1 MSTSR
6 FRNDRGQALI
16 EVALSLPLLLM
27 ISVGMFEFGRAYQT
41 WQVLTNAAREGA
53 RLAVLPGMADDV
65 VKTRVKAYM
74 TSGVLDADQIEAT
87 TVDVT
92 HNEPI
97 ALGAGTALG
106 SKVTVQFPFEF
117 MVMKPVAQL
126 LVSDSTAGDSFTMAA
141 SAMMRNE

>member
-1 MSTSR
+1 MIATRCRSE
-6 FRNDRGQALI
+6 RGQALI

-27 ISVGMFEFGRAYQT
+27 ICVGMFEFGRAYQT

-53 RLAVLPGMADDV
+53 RLAVLPGMNDDL
-65 VKTRVKAYM
+65 VKTRVKDYL
-74 TSGVLDADQIEAT
+74 TSGVLDEDQIAAT
-87 TVDVT
+87 TVAVT

-97 ALGAGTALG
+97 ALGATTALG
-106 SKVTVQFPFEF
+106 SKVTVQFPFKF

-126 LVSDSTAGDSFTMAA
+126 LVSKSTAGDDFTMAA